1 MKCRPLTLC
10 CLVVVLSSSL
20 APAQQ
25 TPALAPAPVPAPAP
39 TPAIAPAPAATDLPI
54 LSNRPDAAAVPAE
67 GSDLLG
73 PRFSNQAAGISLRGL
88 NGAKELRGGAGSD
101 VIVEFNHEAMGWVLT
116 VTKATL
122 RTGRALKDSADGR
135 QIGMLSATVNDFKQM
150 HGDAEVLRQEVLDG
164 ADGEVGICA
173 LRYLQGTHRRL
184 QQQAVFPASEQLYY
198 TVSLI
203 SPAGNAKGLPDDP
216 AKTDPGERRAAEFF
230 RQVVDSVKLLDRTS
244 IRKDQEARLM
254 HTRSFL
260 DVLHEAGTLKKAIVP
275 EQYARLVRDGKDIGY
290 TCTFETATAR
300 DTRPGVLISMRARTV
315 PEAGTVG
322 VVTSQMFVSYD
333 WRNESW
339 HHIGNSKS
347 EKRSTQNTELGV
359 SNVASRLVVER
370 DATPATSPSVEPTR
384 ATVREEEE
392 YTLEVRTDA
401 KVTVTG
407 RPAQSMSGT
416 PLKKTLP
423 PWYLPQAAQKMLPR
437 LLPLDK
443 PQTYF
448 FYTYVSDRREVMARY
463 VDVVAAEDVFFAGKR
478 VRAIQIYDK
487 VGWDGPP
494 TIHYVNADGQYL
506 GNTTTY
512 TGATPAATTTVQ
524 VIPTTPADIKRI
536 WPDADLSK
544 PSGSE
549 FERGEQPAGGK

>member
-1 MKCRPLTLC
+1 MKFRPLTLSW
-10 CLVVVLSSSL
+10 LVLAVSSSL
-20 APAQQ
+20 AVAQQ
-25 TPALAPAPVPAPAP
+25 TPAPAVP
-39 TPAIAPAPAATDLPI
+39 DLPI
-54 LSNRPDAAAVPAE
+54 LNNRPDAGTVPPE

-73 PRFSNQAAGISLRGL
+73 PRFSNQAAGIALRGL
-88 NGAKELRGGAGSD
+88 TGAKELRGGAGSD
-101 VIVEFNHEAMGWVLT
+101 VIIEYNHEAMGWVLT
-116 VTKATL
+116 VSKATL

-135 QIGMLSATVNDFKQM
+135 QIGMLSATINEFKQM
-150 HGDAEVLRQEVLDG
+150 HGDAEVLRQEVIDNP
-164 ADGEVGICA
+164 DGEVGICA

-184 QQQAVFPASEQLYY
+184 QQQALFPASEQLYY
-198 TVSLI
+198 IVSLL
-203 SPAGNAKGLPDDP
+203 SPAGSEKGLPDDP
-216 AKTDPGERRAAEFF
+216 AKADPGERRAADFF
-230 RQVVDSVKLLDRTS
+230 RQVVDSVKLLDRSS

-260 DVLHEAGTLKKAIVP
+260 DALHEPGTLKKAIVA

-290 TCTFETATAR
+290 TCTFETATSR

-315 PEAGTVG
+315 PEPGSVG

-339 HHIGNSKS
+339 HHISNSKS
-347 EKRSTQNTELGV
+347 EKRQTQNTELGV
-359 SNVASRLVVER
+359 SNVASRLVVEHE
-370 DATPATSPSVEPTR
+370 AAPATAPSVEPTH

-401 KVTVTG
+401 KITVVG
-407 RPAQSMSGT
+407 KPSQSMSGT
-416 PLKKTLP
+416 PLKKNLP
-423 PWYLPQAAQKMLPR
+423 PWYLPQGAQRMLPR

-463 VDVVAAEDVFFAGKR
+463 VDVVASEDVFFAGKR
-478 VRAIQIYDK
+478 VKAVQIYDR

-494 TIHYVNADGQYL
+494 TIHYVSANGQYL
-506 GNTTTY
+506 GNSTTY

-524 VIPTTPADIKRI
+524 VIPTTAADIKRI

-544 PSGSE
+544 PAGAE
-549 FERGEQPAGGK
+549 FERGGQPPAGK